1 MKHLALIAFLA
12 LGACGSK
19 APPPAAAPAAAAPP
33 APTTDC
39 DDYEHQV
46 DLCRADCPACAGTTP
61 GNACNVCAEAC
72 ADKLYCE
79 QCQHPDHCVP

>member
-1 MKHLALIAFLA
+1 MKTLLAIALLPLA
-12 LGACGSK
+12 ACGAK
-19 APPPAAAPAAAAPP
+19 APPAAPPAAAAP

-46 DLCRADCPACAGTTP
+46 DLCRADCAACAETTP
-61 GNACNVCAEAC
+61 GNECNVCAEAC
-72 ADKLYCE
+72 ADTLYCD

>member
-46 DLCRADCPACAGTTP
+46 DLCRADCPACA
-61 GNACNVCAEAC
+61 
-72 ADKLYCE
+72 DKLYCE